1 MSGGTDSL
9 TVAIAAHRLNKTLNC
24 YTFRVDGK
32 DSEDSIYAKKACEH
46 FGWNFKLIDVP
57 VDNIENGTLISPEL
71 NLEDWNQD
79 DVQIIDK
86 DKLIIYSRKEIC
98 LQV

>member
-1 MSGGTDSL
+1 MIDKIITDIIEQEAPDQTVAVLMSGGTDSL

-57 VDNIENGTLISPEL
+57 VDNIENDFFTLIRF
-71 NLEDWNQD
+71 NFDIMN
-79 DVQIIDK
+79 
-86 DKLIIYSRKEIC
+86 
-98 LQV
+98 

>member
-1 MSGGTDSL
+1 MKNIVGFDVNPLIPLLIKSFLD
-9 TVAIAAHRLNKTLNC
+9 LN
-24 YTFRVDGK
+24 
-32 DSEDSIYAKKACEH
+32 
-46 FGWNFKLIDVP
+46 LIDKFYEFIS

-79 DVQIIDK
+79 DVQIIGK